1 MISQLLYAHWPP
13 SDRSLMTSRLF
24 KEVKAPLPLIKVY
37 MSKLEVAHSF
47 NLDTRTL
54 IERDSFSSSDPH
66 STAITN

>member
-1 MISQLLYAHWPP
+1 MISQLLFAHWPP

-54 IERDSFSSSDPH
+54 IERGSFSSSDPH